1 MDNSHYY
8 IVNSDLYSFKK
19 GTIVEVITYY
29 NNICLVSNLT
39 DTQRENIPKYD
50 LRRIKLEDGFSKS
63 SLSIS
68 L

>member
-8 IVNSDLYSFKK
+8 VVISDLYSFKK

-29 NNICLVSNLT
+29 NYICLVSNLT
-39 DTQRENIPKYD
+39 DTKRETISKYD

-63 SLSIS
+63 SLNVC

>member
-8 IVNSDLYSFKK
+8 VVISDLYSFKR
-19 GTIVEVITYY
+19 GTFVEVITYY

-50 LRRIKLEDGFSKS
+50 LRKIKLEDGFSKS
-63 SLSIS
+63 SLSVS